1 MAEGTGQ
8 NDSTEKLSEEIARS
22 RDVVSRDLRGLR
34 YELDFPRKVRQSFR
48 RETILWITAAVA
60 VGIILAT
67 IPART
72 KKIYVDAK
80 GGGKKK
86 QNRLLEAGFVL
97 GALKIAASLARPVI
111 VDLVRT
117 RLFGS
122 GAKTPPPP
130 KW

>member
-8 NDSTEKLSEEIARS
+8 NDSTEKLSQEIARS
-22 RDVVSRDLRGLR
+22 RDVVSRDVRGLR

-48 RETILWITAAVA
+48 RETVLWITAAAA
-60 VGIILAT
+60 VGILLAT
-67 IPART
+67 LPARR
-72 KKIYVDAK
+72 KKIYVNART
-80 GGGKKK
+80 GGKPK
-86 QNRLLEAGFVL
+86 NRLLEAGFVL

-122 GAKTPPPP
+122 GAKTPPPR